1 MGEQKQLVDN
11 TFSDQFRPKNIKQLI
26 GTTQK
31 TVAQGLIDGL
41 ERGEVTRRIMLVG
54 PSGSGKTTIGYMY
67 IRYLLGL
74 KEEQD
79 PRQFLTEING
89 SAETG
94 IDMVRDKIIGRMHYR
109 SMFNEWRIFFIDEIQ
124 GLSKSAQNAMLTP
137 IEQLGKHSIV
147 IVCTTDPDKII
158 DTLRSRFVEFD
169 LTTPERNE
177 IHKKA
182 VALAKKFGKADEI
195 TIEQVDMLI
204 DRSKGNM
211 RKFDNWLGQ
220 LIQGTYVHMDEDI
233 GLGEDLVKLLLF
245 QRNPLYLGECLKMIR
260 DNTDYAST
268 GIGMCRYALAVL
280 RNGCEQDVFV
290 RATTLVKIFGDGLS
304 QTDPYTSFCKRLI
317 EFIETGV

>member
-1 MGEQKQLVDN
+1 MGEQKELIDN
-11 TFSDQFRPKNIKQLI
+11 TFSDKFRPKNIKQLI

-31 TVAQGLIDGL
+31 TVAQGLIDQL

-54 PSGSGKTTIGYMY
+54 PSGSGKTTIGYMFV
-67 IRYLLGL
+67 RYLLGL
-74 KEEQD
+74 SEDQD

-109 SMFNEWRIFFIDEIQ
+109 SMFNEWRIFFIDEMQ

-137 IEQLGKHSIV
+137 MEQLGKHSIV

-158 DTLRSRFVEFD
+158 DTLRSRFVEFN
-169 LTTPERNE
+169 LTTPERAE

-182 VALAKKFGKADEI
+182 VALAKKFGKAEEI
-195 TIEQVDMLI
+195 TLDQVDMLI

-220 LIQGTYVHMDEDI
+220 LIHGTYVHMDEDI
-233 GLGEDLVKLLLF
+233 GEGEDLVKRLLF
-245 QRNPLYLGECLKMIR
+245 QREQVYLTDCLR
-260 DNTDYAST
+260 LVQNNTDYSALA
-268 GIGMCRYALAVL
+268 IGMSRYALAVL
-280 RNGCEQDVFV
+280 RNGCEQEVYI
-290 RATTLVKIFGDGLS
+290 RATTLVKIFGDGLGY
-304 QTDPYTSFCKRLI
+304 TDPYTSFAKRLI
-317 EFIETGV
+317 EFIEIGV